1 MTDVITVTE
10 DTLAALVAA
19 GSVRAVH
26 IHESGNKK
34 YAVVAKTSTG
44 DQTLCSRRG
53 NVRLWGKLDTLKR
66 YLKDHLGVVT
76 FEVIGQ

>member
-1 MTDVITVTE
+1 MSEVITVTE

-19 GSVRAVH
+19 GSVQAVH
-26 IHESGNKK
+26 IHESGNGK
-34 YAVVAKTSTG
+34 YAIVAKTNAG

-53 NVRLWGKLDTLKR
+53 NVRLWGKLDTMKR

-76 FEVIGQ
+76 FEVKGQ